1 MKSGTVVL
9 AVLAGLT
16 AGALVGVLFA
26 PEKGSRTRKQIARK
40 GDELKD
46 KFEGMLEDINDKYET
61 VMSDVQN
68 LVSKGKAVK
77 DEVKLSLTNHV
88 PA

>member
-9 AVLAGLT
+9 GVLAGLT
-16 AGALVGVLFA
+16 AGALMGVLFA

-46 KFEGMLEDINDKYET
+46 KFDDMLDDMSDKYET
-61 VMSDVQN
+61 VISDVQHF
-68 LVSKGKAVK
+68 VSKGKVIKEEAK
-77 DEVKLSLTNHV
+77 LTNHI

>member
-9 AVLAGLT
+9 GVLAGLT
-16 AGALVGVLFA
+16 AGALLGVLFA

-46 KFEGMLEDINDKYET
+46 KFDDMVDDISDKYET
-61 VMSDVQN
+61 VMSDVHN
-68 LVSKGKAVK
+68 LVSKGKVIK
-77 DEVKLSLTNHV
+77 EELKLTNHV

>member
-9 AVLAGLT
+9 GVLAGLT
-16 AGALVGVLFA
+16 AGALLGVLFA

-40 GDELKD
+40 GDEFKD
-46 KFEGMLEDINDKYET
+46 KFDDMVDDISDKYET
-61 VMSDVQN
+61 VMSDVHN
-68 LVSKGKAVK
+68 LVSKGKVIK
-77 DEVKLSLTNHV
+77 EELKLTNHV